1 MSGQISSEAVEWFA
15 LIERG
20 GLRDPATSLRW
31 NGWQTRLGNR
41 LEYVYV
47 MEMMEVLRNLP
58 PPVPVRR
65 KDLLRD
71 AARGDA

>member
-1 MSGQISSEAVEWFA
+1 MSKNISHEAVEWFA

-20 GLRDPATSLRW
+20 GLRDTANSLRW
-31 NGWQTRLGNR
+31 DVWRAHAGNR
-41 LEYVYV
+41 LEYVHI
-47 MEMMEVLRNLP
+47 MEMMDTVRSLP
-58 PPVPVRR
+58 PPTPARR